1 MYCTNKEYIYAK
13 RIKVRFLQQKG
24 NFYVFKSTNQE
35 FLISVF
41 NTQNIKEPFKYI
53 KV

>member
-1 MYCTNKEYIYAK
+1 MYSANKEYIYAK
-13 RIKVRFLQQKG
+13 RIKVRFLQQRG
-24 NFYVFKSTNQE
+24 NFYVFKSMNQE
-35 FLISVF
+35 ILISVF